1 MTEAVK
7 NFMNPESISDKSFGE
22 TLTSLVPYVYATAYK
37 ITGGPSIAED
47 LAQNTLLDAWEKRHQ
62 LSDPS
67 KIRSWLRAI
76 CVNRL
81 LMEKRRAGNTLL
93 SLDEL
98 TEITREGSSFEP
110 VELSPSAEDELI
122 AEESVR
128 NIRNGCFTAMSRK
141 LTLTQRTVFSLV
153 DMFGMSIEETA
164 QLLDITVPAVKG
176 LLHRARKHLFNFFD
190 TRCEWIV
197 PEGHCHCAAWIG
209 FTGQKTDIKDRAR
222 QRTII
227 DSFGEK
233 PSDVDHSSAV
243 RERILSIYRAIPDIA
258 PPQTWYDLVIE
269 SITKKIS

>member
-1 MTEAVK
+1 
-7 NFMNPESISDKSFGE
+7 MNAENISDKSFGE

-62 LSDPS
+62 LKDPT
-67 KIRSWLRAI
+67 KIRGWLRAI

-81 LMEKRRAGNTLL
+81 LMEKRRSGNSLL

-98 TEITREGSSFEP
+98 TEVAHDGSLFEP
-110 VELSPSAEDELI
+110 VEMSPSAEDELI
-122 AEESVR
+122 AEETVR
-128 NIRNGCFTAMSRK
+128 TIRNGCFTAMSRK
-141 LTLTQRTVFSLV
+141 LTLAQRTVFSLI

-164 QLLDITVPAVKG
+164 LLLDISVPAVKG

-190 TRCEWIV
+190 SRCEWII

-209 FTGQKTDIKDRAR
+209 FTGQKTDIKDRAG
-222 QRTII
+222 QRAII

-233 PSDVDHSSAV
+233 PDDVEHSSAV
-243 RERILSIYRAIPDIA
+243 RERILSIYRVIPDTA
-258 PPQTWYDLVIE
+258 PPQNWYDQVIE
-269 SITKKIS
+269 LLKKTSA